1 MHPYPAVGDKVGPYR
16 IEGRLGGGEHGV
28 VFAAVQASSGAR
40 VALKVMSPAITGD
53 PATKRRLTLAARS
66 AASVRS
72 PHVARV
78 YLYGEDNTRRLYI
91 ASELVAEGCLAQVLD
106 DQGPAPVQAGI
117 DLMAQLAT
125 GLAAAHARGLVHGA
139 LTPANVLLQWREG
152 RAVGLLADVGTG
164 WSATAPEVHLGSP
177 SGVASDIHSM
187 GALLWETL
195 TGQPVHHGTPFQ
207 VAECYIKD
215 PPPRLAGL
223 SPQVRHLNQLLARA
237 MHRVPE
243 RRHGSALE
251 LRDDLLAA
259 LALPGESGPLLRAPH
274 PRSGPSDRTQV
285 LTFCFALALMSLGL
299 VAGAAMLM
307 MSF

>member
-1 MHPYPAVGDKVGPYR
+1 MHPYPMVGDKVGPYR
-16 IEGRLGGGEHGV
+16 IDGRLGGGEHGE
-28 VFAAVQASSGAR
+28 VFAASQPSSGAR
-40 VALKVMSPAITGD
+40 VALKVISPDVVRD
-53 PATKRRLTLAARS
+53 PVARRRLTLAARG
-66 AASVRS
+66 AVSVRS

-78 YLYGEDNTRRLYI
+78 FLYGEDNTRRLYI
-91 ASELVAEGCLAQVLD
+91 ASELVAEGSLGQMLGS
-106 DQGPAPVQAGI
+106 QGAAPVQVGL

-152 RAVGLLADVGTG
+152 RSVGLLADLGTG
-164 WSATAPEVHLGSP
+164 WSATAPEVHLGSEP
-177 SGVASDIHSM
+177 DVASDIHSM

-207 VAECYIKD
+207 VAECCVKD
-215 PPPRLAGL
+215 PAPQLQGH
-223 SPQVRHLNQLLARA
+223 SPQVRHLNRLLARA
-237 MHRVPE
+237 MHRDPA

-259 LALPGESGPLLRAPH
+259 LSLPGETGPLLRAPY
-274 PRSGPSDRTQV
+274 PRSRPSERTEV
-285 LTFCFALALMSLGL
+285 LTFCFALALMSIGL
-299 VAGAAMLM
+299 VVGATLLM